1 MILSLTG
8 SEFDEEEA
16 GSGNEDSDD
25 SWTTQD
31 EFTSQI
37 ILRCVS
43 TFIIFQQCIHA
54 ERCLVK
60 ICSQNIQW
68 RQNSFHCEQLEF
80 PIPSEKTM
88 ILFSV

>member
-1 MILSLTG
+1 MLILSLTG

-43 TFIIFQQCIHA
+43 TFIIYHSHDNPRAFDI
-54 ERCLVK
+54 E
-60 ICSQNIQW
+60 W
-68 RQNSFHCEQLEF
+68 R
-80 PIPSEKTM
+80 
-88 ILFSV
+88 

>member
-1 MILSLTG
+1 MSLTG

-37 ILRCVS
+37 ILRCAS
-43 TFIIFQQCIHA
+43 TFI
-54 ERCLVK
+54 
-60 ICSQNIQW
+60 
-68 RQNSFHCEQLEF
+68 
-80 PIPSEKTM
+80 
-88 ILFSV
+88 

>member
-1 MILSLTG
+1 MLILSLTG

-37 ILRCVS
+37 ILRCIS
-43 TFIIFQQCIHA
+43 TLSIIIYHSHDNPRAFDI
-54 ERCLVK
+54 E
-60 ICSQNIQW
+60 W
-68 RQNSFHCEQLEF
+68 R
-80 PIPSEKTM
+80 
-88 ILFSV
+88 